1 MQVLYPELSVR
12 LGDTNVPGRHLG
24 IDNDDVVARF
34 PAYEPLYISE
44 EVFLPLFVVE
54 EDHAAHDTGV
64 GYAVATEGAE
74 PVGVAVLLAAAGAE
88 HHRGP
93 LSCSGNVVC
102 VAMHLH
108 RNREIRSCAFRQQE
122 FDLLDARLQ
131 QLITDL
137 PSMSFYGAWDVR
149 EARWSDDLLERF
161 DLVRDQFGQPT
172 APGTQVGT
180 ISPVVAE
187 QTGFAVDTPICV
199 GAYDQACGIVGMGSI
214 EPGMATATLG
224 TGGFTNLV
232 VDTPT
237 TALGGMLTNHH
248 AVSGLWQ
255 VGGASLA
262 AASSYQWFRDTFG
275 ALEVEREKQQK
286 GNAFAAL
293 NDLAAQAPPGSRG
306 VLFLPYLN
314 SAGTPHW
321 NPHARAAFIGMSV
334 AHGRA
339 ELTRSVMEGI
349 TLEMHDTMTGWH
361 NNGMALT
368 TLRLGGGP
376 THSPLWNQI
385 QADVY
390 GRMVQIMCVEEST
403 ALGAAILGG
412 IGAGVFD
419 SVQEGVDA
427 MVHVANEIE
436 PNIENHDIYQEMYRA
451 YIEAYE
457 GLNHKAFGTLAAMQ
471 VNTSR

>member
-1 MQVLYPELSVR
+1 MRYR
-12 LGDTNVPGRHLG
+12 
-24 IDNDDVVARF
+24 A
-34 PAYEPLYISE
+34 
-44 EVFLPLFVVE
+44 
-54 EDHAAHDTGV
+54 
-64 GYAVATEGAE
+64 
-74 PVGVAVLLAAAGAE
+74 
-88 HHRGP
+88 
-93 LSCSGNVVC
+93 SGK
-102 VAMHLH
+102 
-108 RNREIRSCAFRQQE
+108 
-122 FDLLDARLQ
+122 
-131 QLITDL
+131 
-137 PSMSFYGAWDVR
+137 W
-149 EARWSDDLLERF
+149 
-161 DLVRDQFGQPT
+161 
-172 APGTQVGT
+172 
-180 ISPVVAE
+180 
-187 QTGFAVDTPICV
+187 
-199 GAYDQACGIVGMGSI
+199 
-214 EPGMATATLG
+214 
-224 TGGFTNLV
+224 
-232 VDTPT
+232 
-237 TALGGMLTNHH
+237 
-248 AVSGLWQ
+248 
-255 VGGASLA
+255 GGASLA